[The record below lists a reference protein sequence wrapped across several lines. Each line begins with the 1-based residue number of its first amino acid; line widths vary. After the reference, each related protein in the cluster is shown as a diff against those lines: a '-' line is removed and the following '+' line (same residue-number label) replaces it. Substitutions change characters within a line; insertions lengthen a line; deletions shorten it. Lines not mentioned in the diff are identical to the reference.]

1 MDLSY
6 LWQYADESPTTAE
19 PWGGDHTHSYK
30 EEELNSASMLQLQRI
45 YTPFA
50 IIGGNLWPAVNN
62 PYAWPETDL
71 W

>member
-30 EEELNSASMLQLQRI
+30 EEELNSAS
-45 YTPFA
+45 T
-50 IIGGNLWPAVNN
+50 
-62 PYAWPETDL
+62 
-71 W
+71 